1 MVKVLRK
8 VIEKRVD
15 CPKCGCELSFDNS
28 DEKRYPGCSDSKFI
42 YCVCGY
48 CIKTRDKDGKIKK
61 GVSLITVDVN
71 KEASNG

>member
-15 CPKCGCELSFDNS
+15 CPKCGRELSFDDS

-42 YCVCGY
+42 RCVCGY
-48 CIKTRDKDGKIKK
+48 CIKTRDKDGKIEKNIT
-61 GVSLITVDVN
+61 LITTDTIM
-71 KEASNG
+71 EANNE